1 MHRVC
6 IKGAPAEE
14 AVLCTK
20 DTTYSLR
27 QLDTR
32 YSALELNRAH
42 SALILTNVVANS
54 NCHLLLPPKT
64 REVQSMFTGYLG
76 TPLSK
81 LFNLSLHAVN
91 GLPQQSCTKCCPE
104 LVCCPL
110 YSENAPTREKRPRRR
125 RRRWA
130 SRQRKRRRREGSTHG
145 KPW

>member
-42 SALILTNVVANS
+42 SALILTEVVANS

-76 TPLSK
+76 TPLST
-81 LFNLSLHAVN
+81 FNLSLHAAHSL
-91 GLPQQSCTKCCPE
+91 LPRQSCMKCCPE